1 MPKTI
6 ITGGRLGNTDL
17 FYPIRKSSPEP
28 KRKCRPKRKTRAKS
42 NSESSIEVIL
52 HDTNNKPIKPFKK
65 TQMKTPK
72 KKKLLKKDTK
82 KKKPLKRDSG
92 LGGAQSLIS
101 SSDTEVDYSPED
113 IEKRLP
119 IFIPTDRIGHAAYV
133 LKDWINF
140 SATNAKSLPIPRKIL
155 EDLFII
161 EHVIIAFW
169 TSNEAQKKLLSY
181 ISNTLIEQARIQLIS
196 KKMENVQVEKV
207 CFTTYARLF
216 DEENLS
222 ILTPITKNNMPPK
235 HTLASLFQL
244 PSYLVNCL
252 IPSDVESMRLYILDR
267 FKCRKLFSCD
277 CCVQYYIK
285 NSLQFHSNKNF
296 SETFENTYK
305 RNGLTQTISCYDTFV
320 EFYAM
325 RNRANN

>member
-1 MPKTI
+1 MLLALYYCYTI
-6 ITGGRLGNTDL
+6 R
-17 FYPIRKSSPEP
+17 Y
-28 KRKCRPKRKTRAKS
+28 
-42 NSESSIEVIL
+42 
-52 HDTNNKPIKPFKK
+52 
-65 TQMKTPK
+65 
-72 KKKLLKKDTK
+72 
-82 KKKPLKRDSG
+82 
-92 LGGAQSLIS
+92 
-101 SSDTEVDYSPED
+101 
-113 IEKRLP
+113 
-119 IFIPTDRIGHAAYV
+119 
-133 LKDWINF
+133 
-140 SATNAKSLPIPRKIL
+140 SLPT
-155 EDLFII
+155 FIM

-181 ISNTLIEQARIQLIS
+181 VSNTLIDQARIQLIS

-252 IPSDVESMRLYILDR
+252 IPSDVESLRLYILDR